1 MFPFLIPTSRR
12 TPFPGGRALPE
23 VYKHFADP
31 FLELAAA
38 AAVTDTL
45 KVGTSVC
52 LLTEHPESFGF
63 KKAECEVRKHENTA
77 N

>member
-1 MFPFLIPTSRR
+1 
-12 TPFPGGRALPE
+12 

-31 FLELAAA
+31 FIELAAA